1 MTYSPIFG
9 ILKNMLK
16 EYRTLLPYF
25 RKYKF
30 KYIFGIIFLIITDA
44 GQLYL
49 PQFIRKAINS
59 LSNGAFESSL
69 IASLM
74 IQMVVVALIISI
86 GRFFWRFF
94 LHGASRRIETEL
106 REKIFYHLLTLS
118 SSFYGKRKT
127 GDLMARMT
135 NDMKAVRMAS
145 GMAFVAFTDGL
156 FMALAILAILLINYT
171 KLTLIVII
179 PLPFINLIVMSTGR
193 LLGKRFKRVQDSY
206 SSISERVQEL
216 LSGIR
221 VIKTFRKEDHFLEQF
236 DKDNTD
242 YWEANMSLTKIW
254 GGIFPIVMFLSGV
267 TVSLLLY
274 FGGKQVVLGT
284 LAPGDFVAVLSYLG
298 MLTWPMMG
306 AGFTINLI
314 QRGGASLMRINEV
327 LKEKPDIVNIDEP
340 GDVPELKTLS
350 LRNLNYSFDN
360 GKKVQVIKDF
370 NLDLNAGE
378 TLGILGRT
386 GSGKTTLIRL
396 LPRLLESE
404 QGTLWYNNI
413 PIHELKLSQL
423 RAAISMVPQETILFS
438 RTIRENILFSREDA
452 PQEDL
457 ERVIRISTLERDLK
471 NFPKGLETMVGERGI
486 TLSGGQ
492 KQRIAL
498 ARALLADP
506 QILILDDALS
516 AVDTKT
522 EEYILHEMMK
532 IRKGKTNILISHR
545 VSTLQVSD
553 KILVLDKGQIGQFG
567 SHEELLKEEGLYRK
581 IAVLQSLE
589 NEETP

>member
-1 MTYSPIFG
+1 
-9 ILKNMLK
+9 MLK

-25 RKYKF
+25 KKYWF
-30 KYIFGIIFLIITDA
+30 KYIFGICFLIITDA

-49 PQFIRKAINS
+49 PQFIRKAVNT
-59 LSNGAFESSL
+59 LSNGTFDSAQ
-69 IASLM
+69 IGTLM
-74 IQMVVVALIISI
+74 IQMVAVALVISI

-118 SSFYGKRKT
+118 SSFFGKNKT

-156 FMALAILAILLINYT
+156 FMALAILAILLVNYP

-179 PLPFINLIVMSTGR
+179 PLPFINLMVMTTGR

-206 SSISERVQEL
+206 SSISERVQEI

-221 VIKTFRKEDHFLEQF
+221 VIKIFRKEDHFLSLF
-236 DKDNTD
+236 DEDNTD
-242 YWEANMSLTKIW
+242 YWEANMALTKIW
-254 GGIFPIVMFLSGV
+254 GGIFPIVMFLSGT

-274 FGGKQVVLGT
+274 FGGRQVIQGT
-284 LAPGDFVAVLSYLG
+284 LEPGDFVAVLAYLG

-314 QRGGASLMRINEV
+314 QRGGASLMRINAV
-327 LKEKPDIVNIDEP
+327 LDEEPDILNVPEP
-340 GDVPELKTLS
+340 ADVPRLERLS
-350 LRNLNYSFDN
+350 IQDLDYSFN
-360 GKKVQVIKDF
+360 NSKSSPVIKDF
-370 NLDLNAGE
+370 SLSINAGE

-404 QGTLWYNNI
+404 QGSVLYNDI
-413 PIHELKLSQL
+413 PIHDLRLSQL

-438 RTIRENILFSREDA
+438 RTIRENILFSKEDA
-452 PQEDL
+452 PQEELD
-457 ERVIRISTLERDLK
+457 RVIHISTLERDLK
-471 NFPKGLETMVGERGI
+471 NFPNGLETMVGERGI

-498 ARALLADP
+498 ARALLAEP
-506 QILILDDALS
+506 QVLVLDDALS

-522 EEYILHEMMK
+522 EEFILNELMK
-532 IRKGKTNILISHR
+532 IRQGKTNIIISHR

-553 KILVLDKGQIGQFG
+553 KILVLDKGRIGQYG
-567 SHEELLKEEGLYRK
+567 SHEELLKEEGLYKK
-581 IAVLQSLE
+581 IYTLQSLE
-589 NEETP
+589 HEETAP